1 MDKTEFNIKF
11 GAFVRAKREELG
23 LSQSQLA
30 ARIGNN
36 YQNISRLERGEVSPT
51 LYWCSLLAEAFELSL
66 EELIHKFYNYHTST

>member
-11 GAFVRAKREELG
+11 GAFVKAKRESLG
-23 LSQSQLA
+23 LSQSMLA

-51 LYWCSLLAEAFELSL
+51 LFWCTLLADAL
-66 EELIHKFYNYHTST
+66 ETDLGKLINEFLEIK

>member
-11 GAFVRAKREELG
+11 GAFVKAKREGLG
-23 LSQSQLA
+23 LSQSKLA

-51 LYWCSLLAEAFELSL
+51 LFWCTLLADAL
-66 EELIHKFYNYHTST
+66 EIDLGKLINEFLEID

>member
-1 MDKTEFNIKF
+1 MDKTEFNIRF
-11 GAFVRAKREELG
+11 GAFLKTKREELG

-51 LYWCSLLAEAFELSL
+51 LYWCTLLASALEVELDL
-66 EELIHKFYNYHTST
+66 LINKFLKEIEG